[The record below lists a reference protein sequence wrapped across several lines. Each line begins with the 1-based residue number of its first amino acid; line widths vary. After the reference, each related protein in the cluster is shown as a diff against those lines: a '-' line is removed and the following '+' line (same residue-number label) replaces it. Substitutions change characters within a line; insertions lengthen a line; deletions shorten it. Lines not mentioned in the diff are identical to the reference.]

1 MKKLGITSLSLALA
15 LGLSTLPVMLH
26 AAPNGEVATAS
37 AVPAKKA
44 EKAPLTP
51 EAKAGVT
58 SPLEKVNINTAD
70 AQTLSDGLNGV
81 GLKKA
86 EAIIRY
92 REESGQFTAVEQLQE
107 VPGIGPS
114 LIERNRDRMVL

>member
-26 AAPNGEVATAS
+26 AAPNAEATTHA
-37 AVPAKKA
+37 APAKKA
-44 EKAPLTP
+44 ERAPVTP
-51 EAKAGVT
+51 EAKAGVAA
-58 SPLEKVNINTAD
+58 PVEKVNINTAD

-86 EAIIRY
+86 EAIVRY
-92 REESGQFTAVEQLQE
+92 REESGQFTAVDQLQE

>member
-26 AAPNGEVATAS
+26 AAPNGDVASSST
-37 AVPAKKA
+37 VPAKKA
-44 EKAPLTP
+44 EKAPVTP
-51 EAKAGVT
+51 NANANVT
-58 SPLEKVNINTAD
+58 SPVEKVNINTAD
-70 AQTLSDGLNGV
+70 AQALSDGLNGV

-86 EAIIRY
+86 EAIVRY
-92 REESGQFTAVEQLQE
+92 REESGLFTDVEQLQE

>member
-26 AAPNGEVATAS
+26 AAPNSETTTA
-37 AVPAKKA
+37 AAPAKKA
-44 EKAPLTP
+44 EKAP
-51 EAKAGVT
+51 EARAAAA
-58 SPLEKVNINTAD
+58 PQEEKVNLNTAD
-70 AQTLSDGLNGV
+70 AQALSDGLNGV

-86 EAIIRY
+86 EAIVRY
-92 REESGQFTAVEQLQE
+92 REESGPFTAVDQLQE

-114 LIERNRDRMVL
+114 LVERNRDRMVL